1 MEAQTINPLTMH
13 RRMVDPPRVRHMAQ
27 TPMAPLNSR
36 IPTNPNNLNTRPNRI
51 PTNLSNPTM
60 VLLLRTNMVLRSPTM
75 VLPLKTNMVPH
86 SLTMAPLNRNMEH
99 PNLITELRRRITP
112 NNSNNM
118 ATLPFLFSLLNLETF
133 MECNQSLNESSLGKY
148 FS

>member
-60 VLLLRTNMVLRSPTM
+60 VLLLRTNMVLHSPTM
-75 VLPLKTNMVPH
+75 VLPLKTNMELPLKTNMVPH
-86 SLTMAPLNRNMEH
+86 SLTMARLSRNMEH

-133 MECNQSLNESSLGKY
+133 MECNQ
-148 FS
+148 FDI